1 MYQATQWCRCQ
12 TGARAAIITPLSTE
26 THNEDGRAGVTVLVV
41 DDSTA
46 FRQAAANVVR
56 AAEGFRVVGE
66 AASGEEAIQAAG
78 SLAPDLVLMDVRMP
92 RVDGAAAARSIAA
105 ARPSTVIVLLSADSL
120 DEPGEVPPWANVTVL
135 EKRDLRPRT
144 LEALWATLGGSR

>member
-1 MYQATQWCRCQ
+1 
-12 TGARAAIITPLSTE
+12 
-26 THNEDGRAGVTVLVV
+26 VTVLVV

-56 AAEGFRVVGE
+56 AAEGFHVVAE
-66 AASGEEAIQAAG
+66 VASGEEAIQAAE

-92 RVDGAAAARSIAA
+92 RVDGVAAARSISA

-120 DEPGEVPPWANVTVL
+120 DEADEVPSGANVTVL
-135 EKRDLRPRT
+135 EKRELRPRT
-144 LEALWATLGGSR
+144 LEALWAMLGGSRSA